1 MNGGSCRSD
10 GGERGSEE
18 AASKFGEPLEQHGG
32 ATTHIALFKT
42 TQKLAN
48 VGRRC
53 DCKLDKRRA
62 TCTRKGANQCR
73 LSRAARPHQ

>member
-1 MNGGSCRSD
+1 
-10 GGERGSEE
+10 
-18 AASKFGEPLEQHGG
+18 
-32 ATTHIALFKT
+32 LFKT